1 MEKMLKVEKVFA
13 GYADRLVLK
22 GISFSL
28 KKGEFLA
35 LLGPNGAGKSTIL
48 RVLSGVLRPFSGK
61 ILIENKDLVSLSPKD
76 RAKLIAVVPQR
87 VNFNFPFSVEEAVA
101 MGRYPYGGK
110 GKEEVE
116 WALRKL
122 DLEPIRRRKLFSLSG
137 GEFKRVMVAKAL
149 AQKPKILLLDE
160 PLSHLDLRYQLKLL
174 ELLREL
180 VKGGMSVISVFH
192 DINMAF
198 RGPSTVM
205 LLKDGE
211 VKALGA
217 PLEIMTPELLK
228 DIYEISVKKCSAYGI
243 PHLVY

>member
-1 MEKMLKVEKVFA
+1 MEEVLKVEKVFA

-22 GISFSL
+22 GVSFSL
-28 KKGEFLA
+28 KEGEFLA
-35 LLGPNGAGKSTIL
+35 LLGPNGAGKSTVL
-48 RVLSGVLRPFSGK
+48 RVLSGVLRPTSGK
-61 ILIENKDLVSLSPKD
+61 ISFEGRDFASLSPKD

-87 VNFNFPFSVEEAVA
+87 IDFNFPFSVEEAVA

-122 DLEPIRRRKLFSLSG
+122 DLEPIRRRKLLSLSG

-149 AQKPKILLLDE
+149 AQKPRILLLDE
-160 PLSHLDLRYQLKLL
+160 PLSHLDLKYQLKLL
-174 ELLREL
+174 ELLKEL
-180 VKGGMSVISVFH
+180 VKDGISVISVFH

-205 LLKDGE
+205 FLKDGE
-211 VKALGA
+211 IKAFGS
-217 PLEIMTPELLK
+217 PLEVITPKLVE
-228 DIYEISVKKCSAYGI
+228 DIYEVKVKKCNAYGI